1 MDSRQTGV
9 ERLSK
14 VETLAPAVKKNSTSS
29 GCEQID
35 AEIQG
40 LQTDWKQWEE
50 SISQSKNTLESLLSQ
65 MAISEQEFTS
75 QVSKLEDAV
84 QDFSAFLEKW
94 AQKLMEG
101 ESKNTDREIVEH
113 WHRQKV
119 RLHCFGFY
127 GVWLMLRKIYVIYVH
142 KLKSAKP
149 NCFILLLVVL
159 L

>member
-1 MDSRQTGV
+1 MDSRQTGA

-14 VETLAPAVKKNSTSS
+14 IETLAPAVKKNTTSS

-50 SISQSKNTLESLLSQ
+50 SVSQSKNTLETLLNQ

-84 QDFSAFLEKW
+84 QDFSVFLEKW
-94 AQKLMEG
+94 AQKLMQGEG
-101 ESKNTDREIVEH
+101 KNTDREIVEH
-113 WHRQKV
+113 WQRQKV
-119 RLHCFGFY
+119 RFY
-127 GVWLMLRKIYVIYVH
+127 I
-142 KLKSAKP
+142 
-149 NCFILLLVVL
+149 ILACMSTTHIEEHIL
-159 L
+159 